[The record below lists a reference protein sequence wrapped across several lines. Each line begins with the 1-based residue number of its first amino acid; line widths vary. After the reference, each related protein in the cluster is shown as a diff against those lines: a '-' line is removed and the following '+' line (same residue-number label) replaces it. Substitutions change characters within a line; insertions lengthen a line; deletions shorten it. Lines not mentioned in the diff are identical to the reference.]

1 MNGQLPEENLKP
13 EGASAAPTP
22 ASFNTQGAGF
32 GAPMPPQSA
41 WSPSSVPPAGP
52 MPSTAPAASMMNG
65 APEPINLAASP
76 AAPSAPM
83 PVAAPRPMTPVVPP
97 SVGAGAV
104 VPPPSAAQFEIRT
117 MKSDSESMK
126 QAGGG
131 EPLPQSFSPA
141 SLAGSEPAFDPNS
154 AAPKKG
160 GQGTNKI
167 VIIGIVVVGLIGVG
181 ILGYMLVKPLL
192 VGSDLTPIVEAPP
205 AEEVTPPT
213 ELPPANVPEAEIIP
227 ATAVHASLFTLAA
240 DKVEER
246 VLPALAIADIKA
258 SFVPAVGEV
267 VADTSIR
274 EVVTKVGVTPVT
286 FSEFIST
293 LIPDMNAEAI
303 KTVFVPDFTLF
314 VYKDKAAD
322 LPGFIAKVDP
332 AATPEAL
339 AAFSTSLEAS
349 TGLGVFYPEDPG
361 KIGAFKA
368 GSVNSKP
375 IKYAAFSK
383 AGYAFDYGWFKAAD
397 GTQYLVVSS
406 SYAGMK
412 EAVRRAGF

>member
-13 EGASAAPTP
+13 ESATPTP

-52 MPSTAPAASMMNG
+52 IPSVAPAAPMMEG

-76 AAPSAPM
+76 APAAPVAPM
-83 PVAAPRPMTPVVPP
+83 PAPRPMTPVVPP

-104 VPPPSAAQFEIRT
+104 VPPPPPSAAQFEVRT
-117 MKSDSESMK
+117 MKSDVESMK
-126 QAGGG
+126 QSGGG

-141 SLAGSEPAFDPNS
+141 SLGGSEPAFNPTT
-154 AAPKKG
+154 APKKG
-160 GQGTNKI
+160 GQGANKI
-167 VIIGIVVVGLIGVG
+167 IIIGIVAVGLVGVG

-192 VGSDLTPIVEAPP
+192 VGPDLTPIVNTPP
-205 AEEVTPPT
+205 VEEVLPPV
-213 ELPPANVPEAEIIP
+213 ELPPATTPETELVPA
-227 ATAVHASLFTLAA
+227 AAVHTSLFTLAA

-246 VLPALAIADIKA
+246 VLPTLTIADIKA
-258 SFVPAVGEV
+258 AFIPAVGETI
-267 VADTSIR
+267 ADTSIR
-274 EVVTKVGVTPVT
+274 EVVTKVGTASVT
-286 FSEFIST
+286 FPEFIST
-293 LIPDMNAEAI
+293 LIPDMNSEAI

-314 VYKDKAAD
+314 VYKDKTAD

-332 AATPEAL
+332 AATPDAL

-361 KIGAFKA
+361 TIGAFKA

-397 GTQYLVVSS
+397 GVQYLVVSS